1 MFFRDLE
8 KCRDIGLL
16 ILRVGFGL
24 SYIYFHG
31 SYKLAGGPEFWA
43 GNGEAMANIGITFGY
58 TFWGLMNA
66 LAETVGALLIALGL
80 FFRPVAAILT
90 FNMGMATLAHLV
102 SGQGDPAQAVKGTL
116 LFWGLILT
124 GPGRYSLDAWLARRR
139 AS

>member
-1 MFFRDLE
+1 VNVGD
-8 KCRDIGLL
+8 KYKDIGLL
-16 ILRVGFGL
+16 IVRVGFGL

-66 LAETVGALLIALGL
+66 LAETLGALMIALGL

-90 FNMGMATLAHLV
+90 FNMAMATTAHLL
-102 SGQGDPAQAVKGTL
+102 SGQGNPSAAVKGTL
-116 LFWGLILT
+116 VFMGLMLT
-124 GPGRYSLDAWLARRR
+124 GPGRYSIDAWWARRSKR
-139 AS
+139 T